1 MKLDRLLVNGHL
13 IDETGQVQYNRPI
26 GIREG
31 KIVTI
36 PLGVTPEADET
47 IDVAGGYISPSLVN
61 MHAHGAMNIFK
72 GIAEDVSIQRWFDE
86 ILWPYES
93 KMEAGDAKVGS
104 LLAMAEMMD
113 HGITCYAEHYFFE
126 DAILEAVEET
136 GMRIEMAPTL
146 FGSDP
151 NFDDRLKATTRFVSE
166 RSSDR
171 IRFAYGP
178 HSPYTVSEEQLTAV
192 VEEARKTGLS
202 IHLHVSETQEQV
214 TASREKHGKTPFAY
228 LADLG
233 FFDHQVLVGHGL
245 WVEEADVPLLGT
257 ETYFAACPKTYGKL
271 AMGMGGLWDHA
282 KRLNL
287 SFGTDGAASSAT
299 LNVVEQARIFAL
311 FGKQAESDAES
322 YDLPW
327 LWQSLMKGHEYFG
340 FPTGRL
346 EDGYDA
352 DLIVWD
358 LSLSNTSPVYNPL
371 ASILYSS
378 DARNVRHL
386 MIQGDFVKRDGQLL
400 TIPKDLSKSVKDSVE
415 GILKRGTGKASVHF
429 NE

>member
-1 MKLDRLLVNGHL
+1 MKLDRILVNGHL
-13 IDETGQVQYNRPI
+13 IDDKGQVHYNRSI
-26 GIREG
+26 GISQGE
-31 KIVTI
+31 IVMI
-36 PLGVTPEADET
+36 PEGVTPDANET
-47 IDVAGGYISPSLVN
+47 IDVAGGYISPSFVN

-126 DAILEAVEET
+126 DAILQAAKET

-146 FGSDP
+146 FGPDP
-151 NFDDRLKATTRFVSE
+151 NFDDRLKMTTRLAADG
-166 RSSDR
+166 SSDR

-178 HSPYTVSEEQLTAV
+178 HSPYTVSKEQLEAV
-192 VEEARKTGLS
+192 AEEARKTGLS
-202 IHLHVSETQEQV
+202 IHLHVSETQDQV
-214 TASREKHGKTPFAY
+214 SLSREKHGKTPFAY

-233 FFDHQVLVGHGL
+233 FFDQRVLVGHGL
-245 WVEEADVPLLGT
+245 WVEEGDLDKIG
-257 ETYFAACPKTYGKL
+257 EQTYFAACPKTYGKL
-271 AMGMGGLWDHA
+271 AMGMGGLWKHA
-282 KRLNL
+282 KDLNL

-299 LNVVEQARIFAL
+299 LNVAEQARIFAL
-311 FGKQAESDAES
+311 FGKQAKSDAES
-322 YDLPW
+322 YTLPW
-327 LWQSLMKGHEYFG
+327 LWQALMKGHEYFG

-346 EDGYDA
+346 ADGFDA

-358 LSLSNTSPVYNPL
+358 LSLSNTAPVYNPL
-371 ASILYSS
+371 ASIIYSS

-400 TIPKDLSKSVKDSVE
+400 TIPKDLSKSVRESVE
-415 GILKRGTGKASVHF
+415 GILERGTGQASVHF